1 MFYSLLTGSTK
12 KSLHTRPTVT
22 VCSVNNARRD
32 MTKTMIMITA
42 MVMLTN
48 CAYNPKIDT
57 AGRSGTFPDA
67 KAAEITNDIQHCQ
80 QFAKEN
86 TFRLYDTLNWGWGQ
100 YFHIATLGIVPARE
114 MKYKSRVQKCLEG
127 RGHSVI
133 K

>member
-1 MFYSLLTGSTK
+1 M
-12 KSLHTRPTVT
+12 PTIQA

-57 AGRSGTFPDA
+57 AGRSGTFDVDQA
-67 KAAEITNDIQHCQ
+67 REITNDIQHCK
-80 QFAKEN
+80 QFADDN
-86 TFRLYDTLNWGWGQ
+86 TFRLYDSLNWGWGQ